1 MTAVNLPVATAS
13 IDWESA
19 AQFTRLD
26 QLSAS
31 GGIVLAVLFVFSI
44 VAVSI
49 IAAKLYQFRV
59 LKLELREPVDEALTM
74 WRRGDADAAAR
85 RLVGSEQP
93 AARLVQ
99 LAVNELESKEA
110 DNATIREELERVGQ
124 DMLEALRSHLRTL
137 EVIGALS
144 PLLGLL
150 GTVLGMV
157 NAFQNLERAGNQV
170 DPSILSGGIWLALLT
185 TAIGLA
191 VAIPAILV
199 YHWLDR
205 RVDRHGRFME
215 SSATQVFTRGPRP
228 PSDSDAVRSAR
239 LERAT

>member
-1 MTAVNLPVATAS
+1 MTTVNLPVTTAS
-13 IDWESA
+13 IDWASA

-26 QLSAS
+26 QLSTS
-31 GGIVLAVLFVFSI
+31 GGIVLAVLFIFSI

-49 IAAKLYQFRV
+49 IAAKLYQFWA

-74 WRRGDADAAAR
+74 WRRGDPVAAAG
-85 RLVGSEQP
+85 RLVGSPQP

-99 LAVNELESKEA
+99 LAVTELESKES
-110 DNATIREELERVGQ
+110 DTATIREELERVGQ
-124 DMLEALRSHLRTL
+124 DMLEALRSHLRAL

-157 NAFQNLERAGNQV
+157 HAFQNLERAGNHV

-191 VAIPAILV
+191 VAIPGYPRAPL
-199 YHWLDR
+199 
-205 RVDRHGRFME
+205 
-215 SSATQVFTRGPRP
+215 AGP
-228 PSDSDAVRSAR
+228 
-239 LERAT
+239 